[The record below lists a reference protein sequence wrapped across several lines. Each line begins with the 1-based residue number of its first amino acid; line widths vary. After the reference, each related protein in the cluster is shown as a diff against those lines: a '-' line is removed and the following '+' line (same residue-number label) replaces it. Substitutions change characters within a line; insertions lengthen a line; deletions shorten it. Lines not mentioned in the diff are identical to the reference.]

1 MNSDLRQPLTQWS
14 NARVVVP
21 LVALQTLIYMTLNHR
36 SLESSI
42 ETPAMLLDSVLGF
55 QVWTVWAYVALIAT
69 PIVMALMIRSR
80 DVFRRAIVAYVVAM
94 TVTFLIIFSYPTHC
108 PRPAPPTDLS
118 WSSWAYRSLIAVDG
132 PGCAFPSGHVIVPTV
147 LCWAIW
153 RDRHPY
159 RVLALIW
166 LIVSAPSILTT
177 KQHHAVDLLGGL
189 IVAGLGIVVAQLAVH
204 GTERSAGSSGY

>member
-1 MNSDLRQPLTQWS
+1 MNADLRQPLIQWS
-14 NARVVVP
+14 NARVAVP

-36 SLESSI
+36 SLEGST
-42 ETPAMLLDSVLGF
+42 ETPAILLDGVLGF

-94 TVTFLIIFSYPTHC
+94 SITFLIIFSYPTHC
-108 PRPAPPTDLS
+108 PRPAPPTDSS

-159 RVLALIW
+159 RVGALIW
-166 LIVSAPSILTT
+166 LIVSVPSILTT
-177 KQHHAVDLLGGL
+177 KQHHAADLFGGL
-189 IVAGLGIVVAQLAVH
+189 IVAGFGIVVGQLPVP
-204 GTERSAGSSGY
+204 RPSRSSGQG